1 MENLTKN
8 TSFYFKKLIVALKR
22 PTTGLLLSFLIRR
35 GKEFDKLLLELKN
48 GALEYLMLGSLS
60 NKNEKSINY
69 CLN

>member
-1 MENLTKN
+1 VPQGVKVKDVL
-8 TSFYFKKLIVALKR
+8 
-22 PTTGLLLSFLIRR
+22 GLLLSFLIRR
-35 GKEFDKLLLELKN
+35 GKEFDKLLLELKI